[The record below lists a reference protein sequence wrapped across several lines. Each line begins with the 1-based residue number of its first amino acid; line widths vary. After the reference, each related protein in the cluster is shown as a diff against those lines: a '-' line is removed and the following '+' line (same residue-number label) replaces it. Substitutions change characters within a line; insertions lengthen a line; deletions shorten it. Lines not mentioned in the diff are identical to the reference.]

1 MLSSFLMEFRF
12 HFSNEVIQIFLVK
25 ECGLWLRLRNVC
37 FDTIVPLFILHYQGH
52 LHVVEK

>member
-1 MLSSFLMEFRF
+1 MLLSFLTEFRF
-12 HFSNEVIQIFLVK
+12 QILNEVIQFFLVK